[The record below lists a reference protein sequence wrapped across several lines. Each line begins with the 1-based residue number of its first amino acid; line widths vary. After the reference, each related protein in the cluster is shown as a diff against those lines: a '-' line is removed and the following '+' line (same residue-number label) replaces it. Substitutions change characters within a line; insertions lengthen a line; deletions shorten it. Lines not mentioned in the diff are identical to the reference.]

1 MNPELLKGNNIEL
14 GVLKVLGDGLYALR
28 PTLGDI
34 FETPESFSELCGNSE
49 LRYTCQQLRV
59 KMLMCV
65 STGNMSCEVEFRSK
79 VQCSAGQRD
88 AEPATR
94 RPRAKFRLLRSHHPC
109 SPSAPWPTSPKR
121 SKCLANGQLQT
132 MLIN

>member
-1 MNPELLKGNNIEL
+1 MNPELLKGNNIKL

-28 PTLGDI
+28 PTPGDI

-49 LRYTCQQLRV
+49 LGYTCQQLRV

-79 VQCSAGQRD
+79 VQCRTRGRLPD

-94 RPRAKFRLLRSHHPC
+94 RPRAKFRRFPSPSHPVHLLRHGQPHQRGV
-109 SPSAPWPTSPKR
+109 SAWQMAR
-121 SKCLANGQLQT
+121 SKLC
-132 MLIN
+132 